1 MSVSRR
7 NLMMK
12 SLPAVTAGAVC
23 AFAGA
28 PSKTKP
34 DDEKDPSRQFV
45 LRSVGKVVKTDGAVE
60 LRIFPKYADAL
71 EGLDGFSHIFVLY
84 WFDKNDTPRK
94 RSVLQ
99 VHPRGNRNNPLTGV
113 FACRSPARPNLIAL
127 TLCKIRSVKD
137 GIVRIDK
144 IDAFDGSPV
153 LDIKPYIPSIDG
165 NPKNIQL
172 PEWLVG

>member
-12 SLPAVTAGAVC
+12 GLPAVTAGAVC
-23 AFAGA
+23 AFAGEPA
-28 PSKTKP
+28 ETKS
-34 DDEKDPSRQFV
+34 DDEKDPARQFV
-45 LRSVGKVVKTDGAVE
+45 LRPVGKVVKADGSVE

-71 EGLDGFSHIFVLY
+71 RGLDGFSHIFVLY
-84 WFDKNDTPRK
+84 WFDKNDNPRK
-94 RSVLQ
+94 RGILQ

-113 FACRSPARPNLIAL
+113 FACRSPVRPNLIAL

-144 IDAFDGSPV
+144 IYAFDGSPI

-165 NPKNIQL
+165 NPKGIKL
-172 PEWLVG
+172 PEWLAG